1 MSLWDNVKKFAQP
14 YSDDDYD
21 DYDEDEEYEEY
32 EEPQQPAR
40 RSRRTAAPAPAP
52 EPEEDDDYGFGRRV
66 PRRIRRRLRRGFF
79 RQLRQPG
86 SQCEQARR
94 QAGGCAVP
102 PQQLQRHHQ
111 GRG

>member
-40 RSRRTAAPAPAP
+40 RSRRTAAPAPARHS
-52 EPEEDDDYGFGRRV
+52 G
-66 PRRIRRRLRRGFF
+66 LFF
-79 RQLRQPG
+79 
-86 SQCEQARR
+86 A
-94 QAGGCAVP
+94 
-102 PQQLQRHHQ
+102 
-111 GRG
+111 